1 MPSIYERRIFM
12 HSEDFTLIENF
23 KSLMRQAMLYAQY
36 SHDCIFDE
44 SVNNSV
50 AISYLNVAASKFAAS
65 EALYYSQF
73 AVLERDEAEEIF
85 HLFDSYMSELLT
97 NYKTDHSHQW
107 TDIEFNR
114 LKETF
119 DSSAFAFEN
128 H

>member
-1 MPSIYERRIFM
+1 MPSFYERRLFI
-12 HSEDFTLIENF
+12 HSEDFALIENF
-23 KSLMRQAMLYAQY
+23 KSLMRQAMIYAQY
-36 SHDCIFDE
+36 SHESIFDE
-44 SVNNSV
+44 SVNDSV
-50 AISYLNVAASKFAAS
+50 AVSYLNVAASKFAAS

-97 NYKTDHSHQW
+97 NQKTEHSHQW

-119 DSSAFAFEN
+119 DSSVFAFEN

>member
-1 MPSIYERRIFM
+1 M

-44 SVNNSV
+44 SVNDSV
-50 AISYLNVAASKFAAS
+50 AVSYLNVAASKFAAS

-97 NYKTDHSHQW
+97 NCKTKHSHQW
-107 TDIEFNR
+107 TDTEFNR
-114 LKETF
+114 LKEAF
-119 DSSAFAFEN
+119 DSSAFAFEG
-128 H
+128 

>member
-1 MPSIYERRIFM
+1 M

-114 LKETF
+114 IKETF

>member
-1 MPSIYERRIFM
+1 M

-23 KSLMRQAMLYAQY
+23 KSLMRQAMIYAQY
-36 SHDCIFDE
+36 SHESILDE
-44 SVNNSV
+44 SVNDSAAV
-50 AISYLNVAASKFAAS
+50 SYLNVAASKFAAS

-73 AVLERDEAEEIF
+73 AVLEHNEAEEIF

-114 LKETF
+114 LKEAF
-119 DSSAFAFEN
+119 DSSVFAFEN

>member
-1 MPSIYERRIFM
+1 M
-12 HSEDFTLIENF
+12 HSEDFALIENF
-23 KSLMRQAMLYAQY
+23 KSLIRQAMIYAQY
-36 SHDCIFDE
+36 SHESIFDE
-44 SVNNSV
+44 SVNDSV
-50 AISYLNVAASKFAAS
+50 AVSYLNVAASKFAAS

-97 NYKTDHSHQW
+97 NQKTEHSHQW

-119 DSSAFAFEN
+119 DSSVFAFEN

>member
-1 MPSIYERRIFM
+1 M

-50 AISYLNVAASKFAAS
+50 AISCLNVAASKFAAS

-85 HLFDSYMSELLT
+85 HLFD
-97 NYKTDHSHQW
+97 
-107 TDIEFNR
+107 R
-114 LKETF
+114 
-119 DSSAFAFEN
+119 
-128 H
+128 

>member
-1 MPSIYERRIFM
+1 M

-23 KSLMRQAMLYAQY
+23 KSLMRQA
-36 SHDCIFDE
+36 
-44 SVNNSV
+44 
-50 AISYLNVAASKFAAS
+50 
-65 EALYYSQF
+65 
-73 AVLERDEAEEIF
+73 IF

>member
-1 MPSIYERRIFM
+1 M

-65 EALYYSQF
+65 EAL
-73 AVLERDEAEEIF
+73 
-85 HLFDSYMSELLT
+85 
-97 NYKTDHSHQW
+97 
-107 TDIEFNR
+107 
-114 LKETF
+114 
-119 DSSAFAFEN
+119 
-128 H
+128 